1 VIYSYRKNGEI
12 RWIVCVLGDSE
23 FEFRVNKLNIERM
36 VWEEMVFGLEQETF
50 TDEELNVHEVTK
62 QTTVSE
68 VIKKHRF
75 SALVDG
81 VCMGIGFVFLI
92 LGIAMPMMIST
103 QMVVGL
109 LLIIGAIL
117 CLATGAIFEVYQ
129 WAKLD

>member
-1 VIYSYRKNGEI
+1 
-12 RWIVCVLGDSE
+12 
-23 FEFRVNKLNIERM
+23 
-36 VWEEMVFGLEQETF
+36 MVFGLEQETF

-68 VIKKHRF
+68 VIKRHRF

-109 LLIIGAIL
+109 FLIIGAIL

>member
-1 VIYSYRKNGEI
+1 
-12 RWIVCVLGDSE
+12 
-23 FEFRVNKLNIERM
+23 
-36 VWEEMVFGLEQETF
+36 LEQESQETYAN
-50 TDEELNVHEVTK
+50 EELAVQAVPK
-62 QTTVSE
+62 QTSDAE
-68 VIKKHRF
+68 VIKRNRF

-92 LGIAMPMMIST
+92 LGIAMPMMMPP

-117 CLATGAIFEVYQ
+117 CLATGAIVEVYQ

>member
-1 VIYSYRKNGEI
+1 
-12 RWIVCVLGDSE
+12 
-23 FEFRVNKLNIERM
+23 
-36 VWEEMVFGLEQETF
+36 MVFGLEQETF
-50 TDEELNVHEVTK
+50 TDEELNVHAVTK

-109 LLIIGAIL
+109 FLIIGAIL